1 MKERNLKMSEVIIRF
16 LSQEDVVSL
25 GGADYEKA
33 VEDVEQG
40 LIMHTQKK
48 MTSKKISIVID
59 EKLDWKANSLV
70 SLSERFGANK
80 WLMSNEENRDIGL
93 PRAFS
98 LLILNDRKT
107 GLPKCIMDGT
117 LISALR
123 TGAYS
128 AVAVKYLAKM
138 QAEVIGILGSG
149 VIAKTSLLC
158 LKSFIGKKIRMKR
171 LFSIKEVK
179 VYSDIEEHRNFF
191 IQRMRKDTGLN
202 IRAVNSAE
210 ELVKDTDILISATTA
225 FEPII
230 KEKWVREGCLY
241 VHFGGWEDE
250 YGFPLKCD
258 KIICDDWNHVKER
271 NAQTISYMYKE
282 NLLSDKD
289 IYGDIGEIIL
299 GKKPGRETEQERIYF
314 NPVGLGELDQIIA
327 ERVYIKAEE
336 RNVGKELVLWK
347 KFL

>member
-1 MKERNLKMSEVIIRF
+1 
-16 LSQEDVVSL
+16 
-25 GGADYEKA
+25 
-33 VEDVEQG
+33 
-40 LIMHTQKK
+40 
-48 MTSKKISIVID
+48 
-59 EKLDWKANSLV
+59 
-70 SLSERFGANK
+70 
-80 WLMSNEENRDIGL
+80 
-93 PRAFS
+93 
-98 LLILNDRKT
+98 
-107 GLPKCIMDGT
+107 
-117 LISALR
+117 
-123 TGAYS
+123 
-128 AVAVKYLAKM
+128 
-138 QAEVIGILGSG
+138 
-149 VIAKTSLLC
+149 
-158 LKSFIGKKIRMKR
+158 
-171 LFSIKEVK
+171 
-179 VYSDIEEHRNFF
+179 
-191 IQRMRKDTGLN
+191 MRKDTGLN

-230 KEKWVREGCLY
+230 KEKWVRKGCLY

-250 YGFPLKCD
+250 YSFSLKCD

-347 KFL
+347 KAL